1 MKSLSVIREILRYVQ
16 RFKDSTIFVKLG
28 KDIIDI
34 AEQLGIIRDLCAI
47 KNSGINIVVVYD
59 FIEFSAKKWAI
70 PEFFFCDF
78 DNFSSKK
85 NYSKAIPII
94 YCPAK
99 NNLSSDARIALMAVK
114 NNARKLIY
122 ITNRKGIF
130 NNNKKLIS
138 EMSISEARALIDNGI
153 VQKGMKTKLEAAC
166 MACQRGVKRVH
177 IISGFEKGAILR
189 EVFSCEGIGTMIY
202 AIAPYK
208 YIRQAVAKDVAS
220 IMDILNDSEI
230 SISVS
235 YSRIVEM
242 INSFYVFTIDEEVL
256 GCAQLR
262 LEENN
267 SAEIL
272 YLSSFSYCKQV
283 EISRELVRHI
293 IQYAFKKGVNKI
305 YFDPSQNSVWI
316 TIYPWFK
323 KGGFKKINL
332 PSVCGLNYLKNKK
345 GGSRLWVKEP

>member
-1 MKSLSVIREILRYVQ
+1 MESLSVLREILRYVQ
-16 RFKDSTIFVKLG
+16 RFKNSIIFVKLG
-28 KDIIDI
+28 KNIIGM
-34 AEQLGIIRDLCAI
+34 AEQLGIVRDLCAI

-59 FIEFSAKKWAI
+59 SIEFSTIKWAV
-70 PEFFFCDF
+70 PEFFFCDS
-78 DNFSSKK
+78 DNFSSKEK
-85 NYSKAIPII
+85 HSKAIPVM

-99 NNLSSDARIALMAVK
+99 NDLSSDARIALMAVK

-122 ITNRKGIF
+122 ITNRKGVF
-130 NNNKKLIS
+130 DNNKLIS

-153 VQKGMKTKLEAAC
+153 VKKGMETKLEAAC
-166 MACQRGVKRVH
+166 LACQEGVRRTH

-189 EVFSCEGIGTMIY
+189 EIFSCEGIGTMIY

-208 YIRQAVAKDVAS
+208 YIRQATAKDVAN

-242 INSFYVFTIDEEVL
+242 ISSFYVFTIDDEVL

-272 YLSSFSYCKQV
+272 CLSSFSYCKQV

-293 IQYAFKKGVNKI
+293 IQYAFKRGVNKI
-305 YFDPSQNSVWI
+305 YFDPKENSVWI

-323 KGGFKKINL
+323 KDGFKKINL
-332 PSVCGLNYLKNKK
+332 SSVYDLNYLKNKK
-345 GGSRLWVKEP
+345 DGSRLWVKEL